1 MRVVTCTLESMAIV
15 SFDQDQ
21 RTVLAAVT
29 DGRNHRVF
37 GAPGT
42 GKSTVISELVAAII
56 DTRGQASVRVVTPSR
71 QSATAMRDS
80 LALRAG
86 IATAGPLA
94 RSISSLAF
102 AIVSDANG
110 DGFPPRL
117 LSGGEQ
123 DAILKDILDGHRE
136 NGVELGWPD
145 DIDINVRS
153 IREFRTQVRDL
164 LSRSRDLG
172 LFGGSDRPLGKLAQ
186 LGESAER
193 PEWTAAAALLDEYIE
208 FLEISCPG
216 QVDPAEL
223 INNATSLLNREHPR
237 SADDQVTLVLDDAH
251 DFTPSHWRF
260 IAAWSRTR
268 GPVIAFGD
276 PDTATAGFR
285 GTDPGVL
292 TALSDNATAVEWAP
306 PLSLTVIHRQG
317 GVMPSVIDTVR
328 SIIGV
333 PAGYVR
339 PATQPSDGAPATS
352 VLTSLASSPS
362 RERDT
367 IARFLRTHHSPETP
381 FDSMAVIVRSGAEAE
396 SLVSHLNSLNI
407 PAFAETTGRP
417 LRDHPVVASLLLLV
431 ARGLHPEKLTIDDIR
446 TLLTGPIGGL
456 SSLEYR
462 AVRRTVRAAE
472 LATGSNL
479 SADAILLRM
488 MRNRT
493 EVVTFNRPLARGF
506 MTVSAI
512 LDAVASSHGAQ
523 MDELLWTAWSATG
536 LSDVWSSESKKVGY
550 AATYAHDG
558 LDAVLALFHVI
569 ETALSNSPSESAD
582 TFIQRMMGQAVP
594 NDSLSPRM
602 TAGSVVVATPSAVV
616 GREFAVTVVAGLNR
630 GVWPNLRNRSAI
642 LKTTE
647 LAAAASMTSDERAQQ
662 QLDPRRG
669 ILHDEVRLFLVAITR
684 ATNAM
689 LLTALKTEDEAPS
702 PLFAIF
708 AGSKTSLEDSALDIP
723 AADSI
728 VGTFVGADHVTTLRE
743 LVARLRS
750 VLVSS
755 GATEDARADA
765 ATALSKLAAEGVPA
779 AAPSQWLGM
788 RDITD
793 EHRPLFP
800 DGVVGVSPS
809 GLDNFDAS
817 ALDWFVESVASGEST
832 IHMSMGTLI
841 HWVAEKATV
850 FDAQTLK
857 NLVSERWS
865 ELSFEA
871 PWLDEAQRAI
881 ADTLCEGLSD
891 YLTDAAGLGLDE
903 ILHEQR
909 LSIEITD
916 GGDDGIV
923 AKIGGR
929 IDRIERRADGTAV
942 IVDFKTGSKT
952 KSAADTEKHL
962 QLRAYQYGLVNGG
975 IVHRI
980 SADGTVEAFAAENG
994 GAKLVFPRVPS
1005 TVESGSPRGYSEN
1018 VQSVSDD
1025 TAHAEFVAAIM
1036 TAARGMHQSVFTGP
1050 RVGRDFKGSLD
1061 PDKVWVRI
1069 PEVSAH
1075 E

>member
-1 MRVVTCTLESMAIV
+1 MVACTLGVMAIV
-15 SFDQDQ
+15 SLDQSQ
-21 RTVLAAVT
+21 RAVLAAVT

-42 GKSTVISELVAAII
+42 GKSTLIRELVAGII
-56 DTRGQASVRVVTPSR
+56 EARGQATVRVVTPSR
-71 QSATAMRDS
+71 QSATAMRDA
-80 LALRAG
+80 LALRASV
-86 IATAGPLA
+86 ATEGPLA

-117 LSGGEQ
+117 LSGGDQ
-123 DAILKDILDGHRE
+123 DAILKDILDGHRAA
-136 NGVELGWPD
+136 GIDAGWPD
-145 DIDINVRS
+145 DIDVNVRS

-172 LFGGSDRPLGKLAQ
+172 LFGGAERPLSKLAQ
-186 LGESAER
+186 LGESAGR
-193 PEWTAAAALLDEYIE
+193 PEWVAAAALLNEYIE
-208 FLEISCPG
+208 VLEASYPG

-223 INNATSLLNREHPR
+223 INNATALLAKESARPSEHHI
-237 SADDQVTLVLDDAH
+237 TLVLDDAH

-268 GPVIAFGD
+268 GPIVAFGD

-292 TALSDNATAVEWAP
+292 TASTEADTSVAWAP
-306 PLSLTVIHRQG
+306 PLALSTIHRQG
-317 GVMPSVIDTVR
+317 GVMPDAIKTVR
-328 SIIGV
+328 AIIGL

-339 PATQPSDGAPATS
+339 PVASASPAAPAT
-352 VLTSLASSPS
+352 VVRTALASSPS

-367 IARFLRTHHSPETP
+367 IARFLRSEHSAEKP
-381 FDSMAVIVRSGAEAE
+381 FDTMAVIVRSGAEAE
-396 SLVSHLNSLNI
+396 SLVSHLNANNI

-431 ARGLHPEKLTIDDIR
+431 ARGLHPEDLTIDDVR

-488 MRNRT
+488 MTDRN
-493 EVVTFNRPLARGF
+493 EVLVFNRPLPRGF
-506 MTVSAI
+506 TTVSRI
-512 LDAVASSHGAQ
+512 LHDVHTASESQ
-523 MDELLWTAWSATG
+523 MDELLWK
-536 LSDVWSSESKKVGY
+536 VWSSTGLADRWVTESTKTGY
-550 AATYAHDG
+550 TATYAHDG

-569 ETALSNSPSESAD
+569 ETALSNSPTESAD
-582 TFIQRMMGQAVP
+582 TFVERMMDQTVP

-602 TAGSVVVATPSAVV
+602 TVGSVVVATPAAVV

-642 LKTTE
+642 LHNTE
-647 LAAAASMTSDERAQQ
+647 LADAALVSHDEREQQ

-669 ILHDEVRLFLVAITR
+669 VLHDEVRLFLLAITR
-684 ATNAM
+684 ATDSM

-702 PLFAIF
+702 PLFRMF
-708 AGSKTSLEDSALDIP
+708 AGSKARTEDPSLDVP
-723 AADSI
+723 AANAI
-728 VGTFVGADHVTTLRE
+728 VPTFVGSNYVTTLRE
-743 LVARLRS
+743 LVAMLRAQ
-750 VLVSS
+750 LVSADS
-755 GATEDARADA
+755 TETDKADA
-765 ATALSKLAAEGVPA
+765 ASALAKLAREGVSGA
-779 AAPSQWLGM
+779 DPSEWLGM
-788 RDITD
+788 RDITG

-800 DGVVGVSPS
+800 DGAVNVSPS
-809 GLDNFDAS
+809 GLENFQAS
-817 ALDWFVESVASGEST
+817 ALDWFVESVASGAST
-832 IHMSMGTLI
+832 ISMSMGTLI

-850 FDAQTLK
+850 FDVESLK
-857 NLVSERWS
+857 ALVDRRWG

-871 PWLDEAQRAI
+871 PWVNESQRAI
-881 ADTLCEGLSD
+881 ADTLVSGLSD
-891 YLTDAAGLGLDE
+891 YLTRSEQGGLE
-903 ILHEQR
+903 EVLHEQR
-909 LSIEITD
+909 LRIMIAD
-916 GGDDGIV
+916 GGPDGV
-923 AKIGGR
+923 TATIGGR
-929 IDRIERRADGTAV
+929 IDRIERHSDGTAT
-942 IVDFKTGSKT
+942 IVDFKTSAKA
-952 KSAADTEKHL
+952 KSDPDTQDNL

-975 IVHRI
+975 VVRKTG
-980 SADGTVEAFAAENG
+980 ADGTKEIFEAENG

-1005 TVESGSPRGYSEN
+1005 TPKDGPTLAYTEN
-1018 VQSVSDD
+1018 VQGVSDD
-1025 TAHAEFVAAIM
+1025 SAHAQFVAAIM
-1036 TAARGMHQSVFTGP
+1036 EAARGMHQSVFTGP
-1050 RVGRDFKGSLD
+1050 RVGRDFTGSLD
-1061 PDKVWVRI
+1061 PDKLWVRI

>member
-1 MRVVTCTLESMAIV
+1 MAFV
-15 SFDQDQ
+15 SLDPQQ
-21 RTVLAAVT
+21 RAVLAAVD

-42 GKSTVISELVAAII
+42 GKSTVIRELVAGILES
-56 DTRGQASVRVVTPSR
+56 RGQAAARVVTPSR

-86 IATAGPLA
+86 MATAGPLA

-102 AIVSDANG
+102 TIVSEANG

-123 DAILKDILDGHRE
+123 DAILKDILDGHHDK
-136 NGVELGWPD
+136 GIDLGWPD

-172 LFGGSDRPLGKLAQ
+172 LFGGSETPLGKLAK
-186 LGESAER
+186 LGEASGR
-193 PEWTAAAALLDEYIE
+193 PEWSAAAALLDEYIE
-208 FLEISCPG
+208 VLEVSHPG

-223 INNATSLLNREHPR
+223 INNATALLSRENPLAR
-237 SADDQVTLVLDDAH
+237 DQQITLVLDDAH

-260 IAAWSRTR
+260 IAAWSRSR
-268 GPVIAFGD
+268 GPVVAFGD

-292 TALSDNATAVEWAP
+292 TSTSSADTAVEWAA
-306 PLSLTVIHRQG
+306 PLSLTTVHRQG
-317 GVMPSVIDTVR
+317 GVMPDAINTVR
-328 SIIGV
+328 AIIGL
-333 PAGYVR
+333 PAGYSR
-339 PATQPSDGAPATS
+339 PAADPSPAAPETR

-367 IARFLRTHHSPETP
+367 IARFLRSEHSPEKP

-396 SLVSHLNSLNI
+396 ALVSHLNALNI

-431 ARGLHPEKLTIDDIR
+431 ARGLHPENLTIDDVR

-472 LATGSNL
+472 LARDSNL
-479 SADAILLRM
+479 SADAILVRM
-488 MRNRT
+488 MKDRN
-493 EVVTFNRPLARGF
+493 EVLVFNRPLPRGF
-506 MTVSAI
+506 TTVSRI
-512 LDAVASSHGAQ
+512 LDAVGSAAGAQ
-523 MDELLWTAWSATG
+523 MDELLWTAWSTTG
-536 LSDVWSSESKKVGY
+536 LSDTWVAESTRTGY

-569 ETALSNSPSESAD
+569 ETALSNSPTESAD
-582 TFIQRMMGQAVP
+582 TFIERMMGQAVP

-602 TAGSVVVATPSAVV
+602 TAGSVVVATPAAVV
-616 GREFAVTVVAGLNR
+616 GREFAVAVVAGLNR

-647 LAAAASMTSDERAQQ
+647 LAAASTTSDDERSQQ
-662 QLDPRRG
+662 RLDPRRG
-669 ILHDEVRLFLVAITR
+669 ILHDEVRLFLLAITR
-684 ATNAM
+684 ATDSL

-702 PLFAIF
+702 PLFTIF
-708 AGSKTSLEDSALDIP
+708 AGSKNNDEDSAHEVP
-723 AADSI
+723 AANAL
-728 VGTFVGADHVTTLRE
+728 VPTFVGAEHITTLRE
-743 LVARLRS
+743 LVAKLRAL
-750 VLVSS
+750 LVDPD
-755 GATEDARADA
+755 ATEDAKSDA
-765 ATALSKLAAEGVPA
+765 AIALAKLAGEGVAGADPA
-779 AAPSQWLGM
+779 QWLGM

-800 DGVVGVSPS
+800 DGAVSVSPS
-809 GLDNFDAS
+809 GLENFEAS
-817 ALDWFVESVASGEST
+817 ALDWFVESVASGAST

-850 FDAQTLK
+850 FDVDSLR
-857 NLVSERWS
+857 NLVDTRWG

-881 ADTLCEGLSD
+881 AETLITGLSE
-891 YLTDAAGLGLDE
+891 YLSHATEGGLVE
-903 ILHEQR
+903 ALHERR
-909 LSIEITD
+909 LKITISD
-916 GGDDGIV
+916 GGDDGV
-923 AKIGGR
+923 TATIGGR
-929 IDRIERRADGTAV
+929 IDRIERHDDGSAT
-942 IVDFKTGSKT
+942 IVDFKT
-952 KSAADTEKHL
+952 SAKAKNDADTQKNL

-975 IVHRI
+975 VVRRVN
-980 SADGTVEAFAAENG
+980 SDGTTELFHAKNA

-1005 TVESGSPRGYSEN
+1005 TTKNGPSVGFTEN
-1018 VQSVSDD
+1018 VQAVSDAA
-1025 TAHAEFVAAIM
+1025 AHSEFVAAIM
-1036 TAARGMHQSVFTGP
+1036 AAARGMHQSVFTGP
-1050 RVGRDFKGSLD
+1050 RVGRDFMGSLD
-1061 PDKVWVRI
+1061 PNKVWVRI
-1069 PEVSAH
+1069 PEVSAN